1 MTGVFV
7 HPFEGD
13 EFIAGNATCGLEIL
27 EDLPDV
33 DAIVAAFGGGGLSCG
48 IACVMQAPKSGAK
61 VFAAEPQTASP
72 LAPSFAVGAAQ
83 ESPGWNASWVDGCGG
98 RSVSPRMWALA
109 HHTLTGSVVVSL
121 EEIRRAVKLVAQGN
135 HVIAEGAG
143 ACAVAAAL
151 TGKCGPGKVVAVV
164 SGGNIDLSRFS
175 ELISKP

>member
-1 MTGVFV
+1 
-7 HPFEGD
+7 
-13 EFIAGNATCGLEIL
+13 
-27 EDLPDV
+27 
-33 DAIVAAFGGGGLSCG
+33 
-48 IACVMQAPKSGAK
+48 
-61 VFAAEPQTASP
+61 
-72 LAPSFAVGAAQ
+72 VGAAQ
-83 ESPGWNASWVDGCGG
+83 ESPGWNASWVYGCGG